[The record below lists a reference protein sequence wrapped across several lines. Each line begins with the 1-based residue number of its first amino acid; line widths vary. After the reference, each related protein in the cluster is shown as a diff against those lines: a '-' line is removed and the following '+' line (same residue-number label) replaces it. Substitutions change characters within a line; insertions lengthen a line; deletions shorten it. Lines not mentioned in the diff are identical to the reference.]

1 MSKQRLRAIIEKILA
16 GKATAE
22 EIAEISS
29 AIEQDHV
36 SQLVEDIHDLLSKP
50 EDEEIVYHEKK
61 WDAISAR
68 ILKADEITEPRNAS
82 ARVVRLIKKIA
93 IGAVVFFAVATGVCY
108 LVERDAKDRI
118 AYSRSSALVQDTPAP
133 QHSNAVLTLS
143 SGKKIELERAGV
155 GSLSQEGSVDVM
167 KLGAG
172 EIGYKEIVGNTR
184 AETVYNTLA
193 MPKGSKLVAITL
205 EDGTKVWL
213 NNESSLRYPTSFNG
227 NERRVEITGEA
238 YFEVARNEEKPFI
251 VSSGETTMEVTGS
264 RFNVNAYTEQDCV
277 KVTLLE
283 GAGNVT
289 KAGGTLKLQ
298 PGQQARIKQSVEL
311 SPSCNLGEVMAW
323 KNEMFAFY
331 DADIKTVMDQ
341 LARWYDLDV
350 VFTGNIKEKFDVE
363 ITRNTN
369 VSNVYKMLEGTGGV
383 HFKFEENKIYVMR

>member
-1 MSKQRLRAIIEKILA
+1 MSKQRLRTIIEKILA

-36 SQLVEDIHDLLSKP
+36 SQLVEEIHDLLSEP
-50 EDEEIVYHEKK
+50 EDEEIVYDDKK

-68 ILKADEITEPRNAS
+68 ILKADEVTEPRHFS
-82 ARVVRLIKKIA
+82 ARVVRLFKKIA
-93 IGAVVFFAVATGVCY
+93 IGAVVFIAVASGIYYVVARNTKTRV
-108 LVERDAKDRI
+108 

-155 GSLSQEGSVDVM
+155 GSLSQEGRVDVV

-172 EIGYKEIVGNTR
+172 EIRYKEIVGRTD
-184 AETVYNTLA
+184 AKTVYNTLA

-227 NERRVEITGEA
+227 NDRRVEVTGEA
-238 YFEVARNEEKPFI
+238 YFEVARNEAKPFI
-251 VSSGETTMEVTGS
+251 VSSGETTVEVVGS
-264 RFNVNAYTEQDCV
+264 RFNVNAYTELDCV

-283 GAGNVT
+283 GAVNVT
-289 KAGGTLKLQ
+289 KGGGSLKLQ
-298 PGQQARIKQSVEL
+298 PGQQARIKQSIQL
-311 SPSCNLGEVMAW
+311 STACNLEEVMAW
-323 KNEMFAFY
+323 KNERFAFY

-350 VFTGNIKEKFDVE
+350 VFSGDIKEKFDVD

-369 VSNVYKMLEGTGGV
+369 VSNVYKMLEGNGGV